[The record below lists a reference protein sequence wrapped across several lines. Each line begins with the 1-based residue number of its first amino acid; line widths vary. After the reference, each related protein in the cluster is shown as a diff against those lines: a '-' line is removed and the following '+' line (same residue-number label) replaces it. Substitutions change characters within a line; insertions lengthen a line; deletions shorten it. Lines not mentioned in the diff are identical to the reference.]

1 MKSLTIKKDSLCEDQ
16 RIIANRRENL
26 SNLGDEIWIIFSVD
40 VTMAG
45 KEENPIELQA
55 LGMEI
60 QEAVFDSEPIYT
72 ETQGMQEVF
81 QR

>member
-1 MKSLTIKKDSLCEDQ
+1 MKSLNIKRDSLCEDQ
-16 RIIANRRENL
+16 RNIANRGKSL
-26 SNLGDEIWIIFSVD
+26 SDLGDEISVILSVE

-60 QEAVFDSEPIYT
+60 QEAVFDGEPIYT
-72 ETQGMQEVF
+72 ETQGMQEAF

>member
-1 MKSLTIKKDSLCEDQ
+1 MRYESSSLWMC
-16 RIIANRRENL
+16 
-26 SNLGDEIWIIFSVD
+26 
-40 VTMAG
+40 

-60 QEAVFDSEPIYT
+60 QEAVFDSKPIYT